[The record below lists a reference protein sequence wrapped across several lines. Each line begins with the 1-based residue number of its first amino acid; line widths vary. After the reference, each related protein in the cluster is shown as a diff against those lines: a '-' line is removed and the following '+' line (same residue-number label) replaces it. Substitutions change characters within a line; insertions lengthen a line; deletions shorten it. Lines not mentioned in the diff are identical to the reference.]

1 MIQDDKFFMP
11 MILFVCKERVVN
23 SPDDERMNDYYY
35 FVVYYYLMQRLYLP
49 YFDYRQYLKRIHN
62 PWTKKVELMIAK
74 DKGL

>member
-11 MILFVCKERVVN
+11 IILFVCKERVVN
-23 SPDDERMNDYYY
+23 SPDDERMNDYY

-62 PWTKKVELMIAK
+62 PWTKKLELMIAK